1 MKIGWRSVLFGI
13 AAVSLT
19 ACDLMQTTA
28 APPQSPVPEER
39 PIDVPAPTPA
49 PAEVSEA
56 SLLLARRYARL
67 QQDLMIQGLMRIDGG
82 GIDTPF
88 DADDL
93 AQNFVQIALFD
104 EYNARS
110 GRLRAEQTESNLRRW
125 EQPVRMSIKFGD
137 SVDADDRVTD
147 RNFIRAYGNRL
158 SRLTGVPFTYTDEAA
173 NFHVL
178 VLNHDD
184 LKASAPLLRRIMPGV
199 EETSID
205 YAVNLPRD
213 QLCVVIGTFGP
224 DGVRYR
230 RAVAIIR
237 AEHPTLMRRACVHE
251 ELAQGMGLAND
262 SPRARPSIFNDDEEF
277 AFLTAHDELLLKIL
291 YDDRLSVGMTAAQAT
306 PIVRQIANE
315 LLGGSS

>member
-1 MKIGWRSVLFGI
+1 MTIGWRSVLLGL

-19 ACDLMQTTA
+19 ACDLFPP
-28 APPQSPVPEER
+28 APD
-39 PIDVPAPTPA
+39 DVPAPEARPNELVLPEPK
-49 PAEVSEA
+49 PAEVSDYSRMLEQ
-56 SLLLARRYARL
+56 RYARL
-67 QQDLMIQGLMRIDGG
+67 QQDLLVQGLMRTNGG
-82 GIDTPF
+82 GIEAPF

-93 AQNFVQIALFD
+93 VRNFVQIALFD
-104 EYNARS
+104 EYSAQS
-110 GRLRAEQTESNLRRW
+110 GRLRAQQTESSLRRW
-125 EQPVRMSIKFGD
+125 EQPVRMSVKFGA
-137 SVDADDRVTD
+137 SVGADRRVTD
-147 RNFIRAYGNRL
+147 RNYIRAYGSRL
-158 SRLTGVPFTYTDEAA
+158 SRLTGVPITYSHDDA

-178 VLNHDD
+178 ILNHDD
-184 LKASAPLLRRIMPGV
+184 LRASAPLLRSIMPGV

-213 QLCVVIGTFGP
+213 QLCLVIGTFGP

-237 AEHPTLMRRACVHE
+237 AEHPDLMRQSCVHE

-262 SPRARPSIFNDDEEF
+262 SPRARPSIFNDDEEY
-277 AFLTAHDELLLKIL
+277 AYLTTHDELLLKIL
-291 YDDRLSVGMTAAQAT
+291 YDDRLSVGMTADQAT

>member
-1 MKIGWRSVLFGI
+1 MKYGWRSFLMGI

-19 ACDLMQTTA
+19 ACDLFPA
-28 APPQSPVPEER
+28 APVDMPAPVPR
-39 PIDVPAPTPA
+39 
-49 PAEVSEA
+49 PAEVLPPEPEPVEVSEY
-56 SLLLARRYARL
+56 SRMLEQRYARL
-67 QQDLMIQGLMRIDGG
+67 QQDLLVQGLMRTNGG
-82 GIDTPF
+82 GIEAPF

-93 AQNFVQIALFD
+93 ARNFVQIALFD
-104 EYNARS
+104 EYSAQS
-110 GRLRAEQTESNLRRW
+110 GRLRAQQTESLLRRW
-125 EQPVRMSIKFGD
+125 EQPVRMSVTFGA
-137 SVDADDRVTD
+137 SVDADRRVTD
-147 RNFIRAYGNRL
+147 TNYIRAYGNRL
-158 SRLTGVPFTYTDEAA
+158 SRLTGVPFTYSDDNA

-184 LKASAPLLRRIMPGV
+184 LRASAPLLRSIMPGV

-205 YAVNLPRD
+205 YAVNLPRE
-213 QLCVVIGTFGP
+213 QLCLVIGTFGP

-237 AEHPTLMRRACVHE
+237 AEHPDLMRQSCVHE

-262 SPRARPSIFNDDEEF
+262 SPRARPSIFNDDEEY
-277 AFLTAHDELLLKIL
+277 AYLTTHDELLLKIL
-291 YDDRLSVGMTAAQAT
+291 YDDRLSVGMTADQAT